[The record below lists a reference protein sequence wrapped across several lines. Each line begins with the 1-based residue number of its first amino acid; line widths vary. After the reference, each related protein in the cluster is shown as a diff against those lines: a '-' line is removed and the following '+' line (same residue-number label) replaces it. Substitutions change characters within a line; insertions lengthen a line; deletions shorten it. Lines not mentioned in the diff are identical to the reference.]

1 MRAAAEE
8 GRLAMRAAP
17 PAARP
22 LRLVSP
28 AARSANGAVT
38 TDGRLMLYSSMK
50 HRTQLYLDEG
60 QYRWLKQRAGKAGS
74 IAAVVRELVDAE
86 RARLADPGGDP
97 LLRFLVEES
106 PGHGREGTSVTTL
119 DRDLYGS

>member
-1 MRAAAEE
+1 MTVAE

-17 PAARP
+17 PSEPTIPPWGFAA
-22 LRLVSP
+22 
-28 AARSANGAVT
+28 ADAGEKVT
-38 TDGRLMLYSSMK
+38 GMGRMLYSSMK

-60 QYRWLKQRAGKAGS
+60 QYRWLQQRAGKAGS
-74 IAAVVRELVDAE
+74 IAAVVRELIDAE
-86 RARLADPGGDP
+86 RARLADPAGDP

-106 PGHGREGTSVTTL
+106 PGRGRGETSVSTL